1 MNRRKWQALLLAGV
15 LVLLL
20 VSSAAAVLDGT
31 GLKMTRYFFG
41 KGLQAAISAVLAYL
55 AVQYVV

>member
-20 VSSAAAVLDGT
+20 VNSAAAAEAGRR
-31 GLKMTRYFFG
+31 GLALCVRSVIPALFP
-41 KGLQAAISAVLAYL
+41 
-55 AVQYVV
+55 